1 MTKRTNYIWDGA
13 KLGGLIGGAV
23 GTILTGVSFAIP
35 GGREIIIARM
45 FCSAVAAASNVTTL
59 SGTAV
64 GTLVGAAAG
73 GWKEK
78 CAKVK
83 HHGGKTN
90 KDETNCRSVG
100 A

>member
-45 FCSAVAAASNVTTL
+45 FC
-59 SGTAV
+59 
-64 GTLVGAAAG
+64 
-73 GWKEK
+73 
-78 CAKVK
+78 
-83 HHGGKTN
+83 
-90 KDETNCRSVG
+90 
-100 A
+100 